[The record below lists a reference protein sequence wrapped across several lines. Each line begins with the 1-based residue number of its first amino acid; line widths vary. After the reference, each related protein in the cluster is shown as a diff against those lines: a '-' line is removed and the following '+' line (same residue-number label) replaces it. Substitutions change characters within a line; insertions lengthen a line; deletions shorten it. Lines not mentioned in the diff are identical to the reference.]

1 MNLGANMR
9 TIALKFGGSSL
20 ADAAQFRK
28 VASIIRSHEG
38 RLFVVA
44 SAPGKRSKDDTKV
57 TDMLYSCYD
66 AASSK
71 GDFSSVLDAI
81 SQRFASIAS
90 ELGVAFDLKSEFS
103 VISSHLSGSPE
114 RDYMASRGEYLNSKL
129 LAAYLGYDF
138 IDPAKYVFF
147 GPDGTLDAEKTN
159 TELGRALSG
168 TDHAVVAGFYGT
180 GFDGKVKTFSRG
192 GSDVTGAIVA
202 RAVKADVYE
211 NWTDVSGML
220 SADPRVVKNP
230 DPIDEISYKELRELS
245 YMGAS
250 VMHED
255 AVFPV
260 RSAGIPI
267 NIRNTNRPDDQGTWI
282 VAHRDNPAQKG
293 KVVTGIAGKKGFSS
307 LRVEKAMLNNEVG
320 FAAKLL
326 NIIAS
331 AGVSFEHVP
340 SAIDSMSVIVDSQ
353 AFRANRA
360 IILENVQEELHPD
373 ATIVDT
379 GIALIA
385 VVGIGMVYKKGVA
398 AKVFSALAEADVN
411 IRMIDQGSSEINII
425 VGIDEADYEK
435 AVNALYEAFFR

>member
-1 MNLGANMR
+1 MGVKVV
-9 TIALKFGGSSL
+9 KFGGSSL
-20 ADAAQFRK
+20 ADANQFRK
-28 VASIIRSHEG
+28 VADIIKSDEKRK
-38 RLFVVA
+38 FVVP
-44 SAPGKRSKDDTKV
+44 SAPGKRYKEDTKV
-57 TDMLYSCYD
+57 TDMLYSCYELVKSGKD
-66 AASSK
+66 IKDQFGKIKDRYNGIISDLGLNLS
-71 GDFSSVLDAI
+71 LDKEFEEI
-81 SQRFASIAS
+81 
-90 ELGVAFDLKSEFS
+90 EYCLKAK
-103 VISSHLSGSPE
+103 SG
-114 RDYMASRGEYLNSKL
+114 RDYAASRGEYLNGII
-129 LAAYLGYDF
+129 LAAYLGYEF
-138 IDPAKYVFF
+138 IDAAEVIYFDDNGAF
-147 GPDGTLDAEKTN
+147 MLDKTI
-159 TELGRALSG
+159 E
-168 TDHAVVAGFYGT
+168 AVRERIKNVECAVIPGFYGIT
-180 GFDGKVKTFSRG
+180 LNDTIKTFSRG
-192 GSDVTGAIVA
+192 GSDVTGSIIA
-202 RAVKADVYE
+202 RAVRAEIYE
-211 NWTDVSGML
+211 NWTDVSGFL
-220 SADPRVVKNP
+220 VTDPRIVEGAKVIKT
-230 DPIDEISYKELRELS
+230 ITYKELRELS

-267 NIRNTNRPDDQGTWI
+267 NIRNTNSPDDHGTWI
-282 VAHRDNPAQKG
+282 VAHRENPAQKG

-360 IILENVQEELHPD
+360 LILENVQEELHPD

>member
-1 MNLGANMR
+1 MK
-9 TIALKFGGSSL
+9 TIAMKFGGSSL
-20 ADAAQFRK
+20 ADASQFKK
-28 VASIIRSHEG
+28 VASIIKSHEG
-38 RLFVVA
+38 KLYVVA
-44 SAPGKRSKDDTKV
+44 SAPGKRCKDDTKV
-57 TDMLYSCYD
+57 TDMLYACYD
-66 AASSK
+66 SASQK
-71 GDFSSVLDAI
+71 ADFSSSLDAI
-81 SQRFASIAS
+81 KARFS
-90 ELGVAFDLKSEFS
+90 EIIVNLGITFDLDSEFS
-103 VISSHLSGSPE
+103 VIAKHLSDTPQ
-114 RDYMASRGEYLNSKL
+114 RDYMASRGEYLNSKI
-129 LAAYLGYDF
+129 LATYLGYDF
-138 IDPAKYVFF
+138 IDPANYVFF
-147 GPDGTLDAEKTN
+147 GQDGVLNAERTN
-159 TELGRALSG
+159 TELARALSK

-180 GFDGKVKTFSRG
+180 GADGKVKTFSRG

-202 RAVKADVYE
+202 RAAKADVYE

-220 SADPRVVKNP
+220 SADPRIVKDP
-230 DPIDEISYKELRELS
+230 DAIEEISYKELRELS

-267 NIRNTNRPDDQGTWI
+267 NIRNTNRPQDKGTWI
-282 VAHRDNPAQKG
+282 VAHRENPAQSG
-293 KVVTGIAGKKGFSS
+293 KIVTGIAGKKGFSS

-340 SAIDSMSVIVDSQ
+340 SAIDSMSVIVDSA
-353 AFRANRA
+353 AFRANRSR
-360 IILENVQEELHPD
+360 ILESVQDILHPD

-385 VVGIGMVYKKGVA
+385 VVGMGMVYKKGVA
-398 AKVFSALAEADVN
+398 AKVFSALAKAEVN

-425 VGIDEADYEK
+425 VGIDEPDYEK
-435 AVNALYEAFFR
+435 AVNALYDAFFR

>member
-1 MNLGANMR
+1 MR
-9 TIALKFGGSSL
+9 TTALKFGGSSL
-20 ADAAQFRK
+20 ADAAQFQK

-38 RLFVVA
+38 RLYVVA

-57 TDMLYSCYD
+57 TDMLYSCHD
-66 AASSK
+66 AAASG
-71 GDFSSVLDAI
+71 GDFSGILDAI
-81 SQRFASIAS
+81 RLRFESIAS
-90 ELGVAFDLKSEFS
+90 VLGVSFDLQSEFS

-138 IDPAKYVFF
+138 IDPAAYVFF
-147 GPDGTLDAEKTN
+147 GPDGTLDADKTN
-159 TELGRALSG
+159 TELGNALKG
-168 TDHAVVAGFYGT
+168 TGHAVVAGFYGT
-180 GFDGKVKTFSRG
+180 GADGKVKTFSRG

-230 DPIDEISYKELRELS
+230 DPIGEISYKELRELS

-267 NIRNTNRPDDQGTWI
+267 NIRNTNRPADQGTWI
-282 VAHRDNPAQKG
+282 VAHRENPAG
-293 KVVTGIAGKKGFSS
+293 NGRVVTGIAGKKGFSS
-307 LRVEKAMLNNEVG
+307 LRIEKAMLNNEVG

-326 NIIAS
+326 NIIAG

-353 AFRANRA
+353 AFRANRSM
-360 IILENVQEELHPD
+360 ILENVQEELHPD

>member
-20 ADAAQFRK
+20 ADAVQFRK

-66 AASSK
+66 AASSN

-90 ELGVAFDLKSEFS
+90 ELGVSFDLQSEFN

-138 IDPAKYVFF
+138 IDPAGYVFF
-147 GPDGTLDAEKTN
+147 GPDGNLDADKTN
-159 TELGRALSG
+159 TDLGRALAG
-168 TDHAVVAGFYGT
+168 TDHAVIAGFYGT

-398 AKVFSALAEADVN
+398 AKVFSALAGADVN